1 MKPNPTAAPADPVLL
16 ALVGGW
22 LAAEALAALLIAAA
36 ALLLTL
42 AGWRPASR
50 SKAEFRHPIHGAPMG
65 LLKPPGKLTPPDPCL
80 SALQRLLERC
90 EAAVMLRG
98 RPWRASPPTGGDDRQ
113 PVSLV

>member
-1 MKPNPTAAPADPVLL
+1 MKPNPTAAPVDPVLL

-22 LAAEALAALLIAAA
+22 LAAEALA

-50 SKAEFRHPIHGAPMG
+50 SKAEFRHPLHGAPMG
-65 LLKPPGKLTPPDPCL
+65 LLKPPEKCTPPDPCL

-98 RPWRASPPTGGDDRQ
+98 RLWSASPPTGGDDRQ
-113 PVSLV
+113 PVSLA